1 MNMEG
6 LVPIIAIVLF
16 VGTVAGA
23 LTRPQPQGHNG
34 VQARA
39 GVLRSHA
46 GSFATGG
53 VAGELR

>member
-23 LTRPQPQGHNG
+23 LTR
-34 VQARA
+34 ARSRRDTPVSKLGLGSSA
-39 GVLRSHA
+39 GTLARSRPGTSRA
-46 GSFATGG
+46 D
-53 VAGELR
+53 